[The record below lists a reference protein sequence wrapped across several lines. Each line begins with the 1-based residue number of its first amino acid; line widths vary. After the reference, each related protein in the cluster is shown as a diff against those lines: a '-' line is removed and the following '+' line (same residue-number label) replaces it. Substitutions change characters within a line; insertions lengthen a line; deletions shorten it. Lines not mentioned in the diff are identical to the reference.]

1 MTSKVSDGD
10 KLVASIKRTR
20 STESTADK
28 PASAPVAKKASRS
41 AVAKKKAAP
50 KKPDRAPKQALI
62 DLFQHGRRVW
72 PD

>member
-28 PASAPVAKKASRS
+28 PASAPVAKKASRG
-41 AVAKKKAAP
+41 VVRKKKAAP
-50 KKPDRAPKQALI
+50 TKPDRSHKQALI
-62 DLFQHGRRVW
+62 DVFQRGRRVW